1 MDHVD
6 EWEVP
11 SRLEGV
17 GRYGH
22 VLFSLAAHALLI
34 VLLYYFGVHR
44 VQLARQSEQVDRQV
58 SAGAALAKR
67 SSVEKRV
74 QDMAKIKDLLDQSRP
89 GAPPSDGAGAV
100 DEPDFSATSLPTR
113 PERLLAQ
120 ARELS
125 ASIAE
130 IEKDL
135 KAAELARIQKIPRE
149 QARKLLDA
157 PPPNATPLANG
168 APPADSAPP
177 PNGAPR
183 ANAAPPPNGA
193 PPANGAPGQLAA
205 EIERLETEA
214 RAALLRRQQDLA
226 QRQDGVAVT
235 TDASSGE
242 QSGTAP
248 DQEGGGGGAGRIFT
262 GPNDGLSV
270 DGERGMGAIAR
281 RMAAF
286 INRDVVLPTGTVR
299 NYSRPGEAI
308 FNPGIG
314 QIPPVD
320 AHRMTKGVGRVLG
333 RGGEFANRV
342 YVNSWYL
349 IGPFDGKHGKGL
361 FSNHRHPPEQGVVLD
376 AAYVGKGGRLL
387 KWRYV
392 SAASYPLVPPDP
404 DEDAVYYGYTEL
416 MMDRDQDLTLW
427 LGADDD
433 AQVWVNDAQVW
444 AGGNINKLWFWN
456 VLYDVPNTHARDL
469 NMTEGL
475 RKVHFRK
482 GRNKIF
488 FKMANGPTRLFFS
501 LVLTK

>member
-1 MDHVD
+1 MRVDRLD

-11 SRLEGV
+11 ARLEGV
-17 GRYGH
+17 SRYGH

-44 VQLARQSEQVDRQV
+44 VELARQREQVDRQL
-58 SAGAALAKR
+58 SAGAELTKR

-89 GAPPSDGAGAV
+89 GAPPPDGAGAV
-100 DEPDFSATSLPTR
+100 DEPDFSATSLPTQ
-113 PERLLAQ
+113 PQRLLAQ

-135 KAAELARIQKIPRE
+135 KAAELARIEKIPRE
-149 QARKLLDA
+149 QARKRLDA
-157 PPPNATPLANG
+157 QAERAAPRTERA
-168 APPADSAPP
+168 APPADAP
-177 PNGAPR
+177 
-183 ANAAPPPNGA
+183 
-193 PPANGAPGQLAA
+193 PGQLAA
-205 EIERLETEA
+205 EIERLETTA

-235 TDASSGE
+235 SDAANNDAVSGE
-242 QSGTAP
+242 PGGIAP
-248 DQEGGGGGAGRIFT
+248 GKDDGVGPGRVFT
-262 GPNDGLSV
+262 GPNDGLPNNGRS
-270 DGERGMGAIAR
+270 GINAAAQ

-286 INRDVVLPTGTVR
+286 LNRDVVLPTGTVR

-308 FNPGIG
+308 FNAGMG

-320 AHRMTKGVGRVLG
+320 AHRMVKGVGRVLG

-361 FSNHRHPPEQGVVLD
+361 FSNHRYPPEQGVILD
-376 AAYVGKGGRLL
+376 AVYAGKGNRLL

-392 SAASYPLVPPDP
+392 NAANYPLVPPDP

-416 MMDRDQDLTLW
+416 TMDRDQELTLW
-427 LGADDD
+427 IGADDD
-433 AQVWVNDAQVW
+433 GQVWVNDVQVW
-444 AGGNINKLWFWN
+444 TGGNINKLSFWN
-456 VLYDVPNTHARDL
+456 ALYDVPNTHGRDF

-475 RKVHFRK
+475 RKVRFRK